1 MKGRVAVA
9 TVQGKAYYL
18 IVNALQQQDID
29 FYSLMPGQTVPAR
42 AKLVITTEQEKEKVV
57 YPKVLVFH
65 GEESELDVLV
75 LEVKKYLLGK
85 EAYEHIVVGI
95 DPGEVNGL
103 AVLADGKMIEEA
115 NCTSSRELVNI
126 ILRVLKSV
134 NFSVTGVT
142 VKIGNGVPVYRE
154 LLQDLD
160 EALPMQVRLE
170 VVVEAGTNRPMI
182 MHSRN
187 VRHISSAIRIAGRI
201 GRVLARRKE
210 LVTEDTAEEYADS
223 D

>member
-18 IVNALQQQDID
+18 IVNALRDNGIS
-29 FYSLMPGQTVPAR
+29 FFSLIPGQPIPSR
-42 AKLVITTEQEKEKVV
+42 AKLVITTEEEKDKVS
-57 YPKVLVFH
+57 YHRVLVFH

-75 LEVKKYLLGK
+75 LEVKKFLLGK

-103 AVLADGKMIEEA
+103 AVLADGKLIEEA
-115 NCTSSRELVNI
+115 NCGSSRELVNGI
-126 ILRVLKSV
+126 LKILRSV
-134 NFSVTGVT
+134 NFSDTGVT

-154 LLQDLD
+154 ILQYLD
-160 EALPMQVRLE
+160 QALPMQVNLE
-170 VVVEAGTNRPMI
+170 VVVEAGTNRPMT

-187 VRHISSAIRIAGRI
+187 VRHISSAIRIAGRN
-201 GRVLARRKE
+201 GRLLVRRKE
-210 LVTEDTAEEYADS
+210 FAEDSADE
-223 D
+223 

>member
-18 IVNALQQQDID
+18 IVNALREQDID
-29 FYSLMPGQTVPAR
+29 FYSLMPGQPVPAR
-42 AKLVITTEQEKEKVV
+42 AKLVITTEQEKDKVV

-75 LEVKKYLLGK
+75 SEVKKCLLGK

-95 DPGEVNGL
+95 DPGIVNGL
-103 AVLADGKMIEEA
+103 AVLADGKLIEQA
-115 NCTSSRELVNI
+115 NCTSSRELVNSI
-126 ILRVLKSV
+126 LKILRSV
-134 NFSVTGVT
+134 NFSDTGVT

-154 LLQDLD
+154 ILQDLD
-160 EALPMQVRLE
+160 EALPMQVNLQ

-182 MHSRN
+182 MHSRKI
-187 VRHISSAIRIAGRI
+187 RHISSAIRIAGRN
-201 GRVLARRKE
+201 GRLLDRRKE
-210 LVTEDTAEEYADS
+210 LATTNSTDE
-223 D
+223 

>member
-1 MKGRVAVA
+1 MKGKVAVA

-18 IVNALQQQDID
+18 IVNALQQQGIE
-29 FYSLMPGQTVPAR
+29 FYSLMPGQPVPAR

-57 YPKVLVFH
+57 YPKVLIFH

-103 AVLADGKMIEEA
+103 AVLADGKMIDKA
-115 NCTSSRELVNI
+115 NCTNSRELVNI

-134 NFSVTGVT
+134 NFSVTDVT

-201 GRVLARRKE
+201 GRVITRRKGIVAAE
-210 LVTEDTAEEYADS
+210 SLEEDDHVF
-223 D
+223 